1 MNNDFARTPLFLFPW
16 KHPSLST
23 KWVRQKYSIK
33 TSGLNSSFIILGLIC
48 NCRFVFCH
56 FEAEMRAA
64 ELLLLVIFLQSS
76 LGFHHFDLSNSHENA
91 GIRVTVWDAIFAQLD
106 WLLTC
111 VFFTCSLRSTKRASY
126 FALMLCPKS
135 HQSEIRPSVCCPR
148 CHFMQKTLDYVFVLM
163 PEATE
168 QAGPAHWSPFHWWRE
183 GMSGEEEVKVTLSGK
198 WWGSSGRELAERMKV
213 KHWPAVLSHSRS

>member
-56 FEAEMRAA
+56 FEAEMRATK
-64 ELLLLVIFLQSS
+64 LLLLVIFLQSS

-91 GIRVTVWDAIFAQLD
+91 GISYSLRCYLCTVRLAPHLRI
-106 WLLTC
+106 
-111 VFFTCSLRSTKRASY
+111 FTCSLHSVKRAVILRYCCVQKVIRVKSDLQFVTHSAISCRKPLTMY
-126 FALMLCPKS
+126 LCSCPRLPSRQVQHIDRLFIDGGREWAVKKRWKS
-135 HQSEIRPSVCCPR
+135 HWVASGGGAV
-148 CHFMQKTLDYVFVLM
+148 
-163 PEATE
+163 
-168 QAGPAHWSPFHWWRE
+168 RE
-183 GMSGEEEVKVTLSGK
+183 N
-198 WWGSSGRELAERMKV
+198 
-213 KHWPAVLSHSRS
+213 